1 MSTATNVSTILSN
14 ESGLCV
20 ELLHNTDDP
29 SVWIV
34 RNSRKFLW
42 FRLNASTVWFFDKQQ
57 ALIFAQKQKEEH
69 PMRKKYK
76 NVPK

>member
-1 MSTATNVSTILSN
+1 MNTATNVNTILSN
-14 ESGLCV
+14 EKGLCV
-20 ELLHNTDDP
+20 ELLHHTDDP

-57 ALIFAQKQKEEH
+57 ALTFAQKQKDEKRTE
-69 PMRKKYK
+69 KKNK
-76 NVPK
+76 NIS